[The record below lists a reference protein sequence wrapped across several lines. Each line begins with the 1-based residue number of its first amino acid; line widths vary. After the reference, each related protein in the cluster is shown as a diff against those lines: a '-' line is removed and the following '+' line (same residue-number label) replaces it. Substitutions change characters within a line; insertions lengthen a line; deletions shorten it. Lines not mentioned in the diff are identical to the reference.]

1 MRMGYISTKI
11 GIVTMLSK
19 FNVEM
24 TEGLPHKLDFDPKG
38 FVLTPTVLLNLKFT
52 ERSLG

>member
-1 MRMGYISTKI
+1 MGYMSTKI

-24 TEGLPHKLDFDPKG
+24 TEGLPHKLDFGAKTI
-38 FVLTPTVLLNLKFT
+38 VLTPTVMLNLKFT
-52 ERSLG
+52 ERSLK